1 MPVDEQQK
9 ERLNRR
15 LIRAIRDGCVA
26 TDAVQ
31 PFCSAGVCCDFFARD
46 SENLGRRRWGLLAAN
61 GNVVANE
68 AVGHAKRC
76 GLLAWLGVEVIVEL
90 ALNVECFDRH

>member
-15 LIRAIRDGCVA
+15 LIRAIRDGCAA

-31 PFCSAGVCCDFFARD
+31 LFVLLVCVVIFFARD

-68 AVGHAKRC
+68 AIGHAKRC
-76 GLLAWLGVEVIVEL
+76 GLLARFGVEVIIEL
-90 ALNVECFDRH
+90 ALNVECLDRH